1 MESQCGPAA
10 LDPSICLQE
19 ERSVTLYKAGSD
31 WMFLAEHADEFDPT
45 LPVCLRSLT
54 FHPMLVLQ
62 RRYLSIPPSAR
73 LFPIAL
79 TAQ

>member
-1 MESQCGPAA
+1 MY
-10 LDPSICLQE
+10 LDGNKNCVGSFHLSAGGE
-19 ERSVTLYKAGSD
+19 TLNKAGSD

-45 LPVCLRSLT
+45 LPACLRSLT
-54 FHPMLVLQ
+54 FHRMLVLQ